1 MKMKGEKHM
10 KPMTQTPE
18 TNVVEQLANEN
29 GTQSPAADAPQPVM
43 VTPDQAV
50 ELLRALLAQLP
61 SVTALTAKER
71 SLLRSRA
78 RVPDSV
84 VQASINFLGTSG
96 KIKDAVGQ
104 PAEDVVQL
112 VGDANRWDV
121 VTTELKGLLSNISDA
136 NLVRRQ
142 RAGLIA
148 IQVYGVGRNLALDA
162 SNAELRPHVEEIK
175 RLKRVARGR
184 KASSGTP
191 QTPASDTTPDTT
203 KQ

>member
-1 MKMKGEKHM
+1 M
-10 KPMTQTPE
+10 KPMTQTQE
-18 TNVVEQLANEN
+18 TNEVEQLATEAV
-29 GTQSPAADAPQPVM
+29 TPSPAADAPLPAK

-50 ELLRALLAQLP
+50 EVLRSLLAQVP
-61 SVTALTAKER
+61 DVMALTAKER
-71 SLLRSRA
+71 VLLRGRA
-78 RVPDSV
+78 RIPDSV

-104 PAEDVVQL
+104 QANEVVQL
-112 VGDANRWDV
+112 VNDANRWDV

-175 RLKRVARGR
+175 RLKRAARSR
-184 KASSGTP
+184 KAPAGTP
-191 QTPASDTTPDTT
+191 KTPASDTPDTT

>member
-1 MKMKGEKHM
+1 M
-10 KPMTQTPE
+10 KPITQTPE
-18 TNVVEQLANEN
+18 MKAMEQLVKEN
-29 GTQSPAADAPQPVM
+29 GTQTPAADVPLPAK

-61 SVTALTAKER
+61 DVTALTAQER
-71 SLLRSRA
+71 ELLRGRA

-84 VQASINFLGTSG
+84 MQASINFLGTSG

-104 PAEDVVQL
+104 QADEVEQL

-148 IQVYGVGRNLALDA
+148 TQVYGVGRNLALDA

-184 KASSGTP
+184 KAPAGTP
-191 QTPASDTTPDTT
+191 QTPASETTDPS